1 MKILKKKKKQ
11 QTKKR
16 KKHKKSVLQS
26 KNGICFLCALR
37 GDYRHHKV
45 LHEHHIF
52 GGANRPIS
60 EAEGLKVYLCIPH
73 HVDGPEAVHNN
84 ADNMLLLRQI
94 GQREYEKTHTR
105 EEFVEKFGKNYL

>member
-1 MKILKKKKKQ
+1 MIEKYHKKKK
-11 QTKKR
+11 R
-16 KKHKKSVLQS
+16 RKHKQS
-26 KNGICFLCALR
+26 ILHRRDGTCFLCALR
-37 GDYRHHKV
+37 GDYRYHKV

-52 GGANRPIS
+52 GGANRPLS

-94 GQREYEKTHTR
+94 GQREHEKTHTR
-105 EEFVEKFGKNYL
+105 EAFIEKFGKNYL

>member
-1 MKILKKKKKQ
+1 MIEKYRKK
-11 QTKKR
+11 KKR
-16 KKHKKSVLQS
+16 KKHKASILHRR
-26 KNGICFLCALR
+26 NGICFLCALR
-37 GDYRHHKV
+37 GDYRYHKV

-52 GGANRPIS
+52 GGANRPLS
-60 EAEGLKVYLCIPH
+60 EEEGLKVYLCVPH

-84 ADNMLLLRQI
+84 ADTMRMLRQI

>member
-1 MKILKKKKKQ
+1 MIEKYHKKKK
-11 QTKKR
+11 R
-16 KKHKKSVLQS
+16 RKHKQS
-26 KNGICFLCALR
+26 ILHQRDGTCFLCILNS
-37 GDYRHHKV
+37 DYRYHKV

-60 EAEGLKVYLCIPH
+60 EAEGLKVYLCVPH

-94 GQREYEKTHTR
+94 GQKGFEKTHSR
-105 EEFVEKFGKNYL
+105 EEFMELIGKNYL

>member
-1 MKILKKKKKQ
+1 MIK
-11 QTKKR
+11 KKR
-16 KKHKKSVLQS
+16 KKHKQS
-26 KNGICFLCALR
+26 ILHQRDGTCFLCTLR
-37 GDYRHHKV
+37 GDCQYHKV

-94 GQREYEKTHTR
+94 GQKEFEKTHSR
-105 EEFVEKFGKNYL
+105 EEFMELIGKNYL

>member
-1 MKILKKKKKQ
+1 MIKKYHPK
-11 QTKKR
+11 KKR

-37 GDYRHHKV
+37 GENKFHKV

-60 EAEGLKVYLCIPH
+60 EAEGLKVYLCVPH

-94 GQREYEKTHTR
+94 GQKEFEKTHSR
-105 EEFVEKFGKNYL
+105 EEFMELIGKNYL